1 MNRLIYALLS
11 AALLSLSV
19 NSHALFGKDH
29 PDKERKQLQE
39 AREQALENLYE
50 EKPSAREEIR
60 DSKGYAVFSSL
71 GINVLL
77 VSTENGGGILRDN
90 TNGKDTY
97 MRMFSA
103 GGGFGMGIKDFSV
116 IFIFHTTEAMEKFKD
131 SGWDFSGQADAAA
144 QTGSTGGSA
153 DAEATVIP
161 GTTIYQLTKSGLALQ
176 ATLQGTKFW
185 QDEDL
190 N

>member
-1 MNRLIYALLS
+1 MKTIISIVLSTFLL
-11 AALLSLSV
+11 AIPLSGQ
-19 NSHALFGKDH
+19 ALFDKKT
-29 PDKERKQLQE
+29 PDEQRQELQDERKV
-39 AREQALENLYE
+39 ALDKLYS
-50 EKPSAREEIR
+50 EKPSTREELKS
-60 DSKGYAVFSSL
+60 SKGYAVFSSL

-90 TNGKDTY
+90 LTGKDTY

-103 GGGFGMGIKDFSV
+103 GGGIGLGVKDFIV
-116 IFIFHTTEAMEKFKD
+116 VFIFHTQDAMDAFQE
-131 SGWDFSGQADAAA
+131 SGWDFSGQADANAETSTQGAGAETAA
-144 QTGSTGGSA
+144 S
-153 DAEATVIP
+153 VMP

-185 QDEDL
+185 ADKDL